1 MRDKVNLCKQLDFV
15 ISGIDPGYSEIRS
28 FIQKELH
35 FSTLILNQMDV
46 EAGLTDIVT
55 YSEVYRISMKALN
68 ELERQWNQITVKT
81 LLQAAASIHFDETF
95 GQFYVAKIE
104 SYLVVQ
110 LLFKGGF

>member
-1 MRDKVNLCKQLDFV
+1 MNLSKYKICHFCREILRDKVNLCKQLDFV
-15 ISGIDPGYSEIRS
+15 ISRIDPGYSEIRS

-68 ELERQWNQITVKT
+68 ELERQRNQIKFNVM
-81 LLQAAASIHFDETF
+81 IDD
-95 GQFYVAKIE
+95 
-104 SYLVVQ
+104 
-110 LLFKGGF
+110 

>member
-1 MRDKVNLCKQLDFV
+1 MEIQIGTNLLIIWMIFTNFSKYKICHFCREILRDKVNLCKQLDFV
-15 ISGIDPGYSEIRS
+15 ISRIDPGYSEIRS

-68 ELERQWNQITVKT
+68 ELERQRNQIKFNVM
-81 LLQAAASIHFDETF
+81 IDD
-95 GQFYVAKIE
+95 
-104 SYLVVQ
+104 
-110 LLFKGGF
+110 

>member
-1 MRDKVNLCKQLDFV
+1 M
-15 ISGIDPGYSEIRS
+15 ISRIDPGYSEIRS

-68 ELERQWNQITVKT
+68 ELERQRNQIKFNV
-81 LLQAAASIHFDETF
+81 IIDN
-95 GQFYVAKIE
+95 
-104 SYLVVQ
+104 
-110 LLFKGGF
+110 

>member
-1 MRDKVNLCKQLDFV
+1 MEIQIGTNQNIFWKINDNLLNNSFYFCREILRDKVNLCKQLDFV
-15 ISGIDPGYSEIRS
+15 ISRIDPGYSEIRS

-68 ELERQWNQITVKT
+68 ELERQRNQIKFN
-81 LLQAAASIHFDETF
+81 AIIDN
-95 GQFYVAKIE
+95 
-104 SYLVVQ
+104 
-110 LLFKGGF
+110 